1 MEVKSP
7 VTTRLPSRTDSV
19 PALTRERLP
28 FRVRFVDSAQDLEKA
43 VEIRSSAYARHVP
56 SVGAA
61 LRKPETDDYRRDV
74 LILLAE
80 RKIDGQPVGS
90 VRLQTN
96 VDQPLRIEGELKL
109 PDVYSNRRLIEAMR
123 RASQMAY
130 RASWSTQRCSKRH
143 TRSATH
149 ARSTTRS
156 LRVVDRWLRS
166 IVGCSST
173 TCFMAEPSPFHTPII
188 CRTAS
193 SRCRFETSIAVGG
206 RYHTVSIH
214 SSQARSIRT
223 STSTTSGSSRRSAS
237 PDANRRQLPGGVR

>member
-7 VTTRLPSRTDSV
+7 VTTRLPSRPYSV

-123 RASQMAY
+123 LGVTNGISGKLVNAALLKAAY
-130 RASWSTQRCSKRH
+130 EIC
-143 TRSATH
+143 H
-149 ARSTTRS
+149 ACKI
-156 LRVVDRWLRS
+156 DY
-166 IVGCSST
+166 
-173 TCFMAEPSPFHTPII
+173 
-188 CRTAS
+188 
-193 SRCRFETSIAVGG
+193 SIAAG
-206 RYHTVSIH
+206 
-214 SSQARSIRT
+214 
-223 STSTTSGSSRRSAS
+223 RRSVAEIYRWMQFDDVLHGGTIPLSYADHLPHGVFAMPIRDFDRRWRSVSHSLYPFFAS
-237 PDANRRQLPGGVR
+237 TEHPDIDIDYERVFRAFRIA